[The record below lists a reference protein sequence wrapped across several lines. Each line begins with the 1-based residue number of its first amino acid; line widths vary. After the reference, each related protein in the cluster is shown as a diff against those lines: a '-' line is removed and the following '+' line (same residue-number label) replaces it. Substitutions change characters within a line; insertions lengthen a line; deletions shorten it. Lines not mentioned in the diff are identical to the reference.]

1 MERRHWSKVAI
12 DWNIN
17 IDNDVEVVVVDN
29 EVEELAGGIIIDNG
43 SEINMDLFKTIKQ
56 HSLRNYREC

>member
-1 MERRHWSKVAI
+1 VAI